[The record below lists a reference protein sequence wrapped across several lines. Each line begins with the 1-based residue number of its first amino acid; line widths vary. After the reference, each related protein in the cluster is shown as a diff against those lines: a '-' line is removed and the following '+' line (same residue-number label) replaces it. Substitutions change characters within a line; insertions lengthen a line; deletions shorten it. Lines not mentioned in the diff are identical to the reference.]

1 MTNRENNRKRVA
13 LVTGGAAGI
22 GWGISQALAADG
34 HHVVIL
40 DKSDQV
46 HSRVEELR
54 GGGGSAE
61 GAPVDLMDLQEVRS
75 SIDRLVADH
84 GWVDVLVNNAGG
96 HPRRP
101 DGGKYDLAELP
112 LEVWEATFRLN
123 LTVPFLLCKGLVPL
137 MAQQGWGRVINVA
150 SRAARTAITRVGAHY
165 PASKSGLVGLT
176 RSLAAEFSPKGV
188 TANCIAP
195 GRVVTALE
203 LLTTEEERA
212 AARREMLVGRPGTIA
227 EIGAVAS
234 FLASDGAAFITGAVI
249 DANGGA
255 FVG

>member
-1 MTNRENNRKRVA
+1 MMKQETKRKRVA

-34 HHVVIL
+34 LHVVIL

-46 HSRVEELR
+46 QTRVKELNER
-54 GGGGSAE
+54 GGAAE
-61 GAPVDLMDLQEVRS
+61 GATVDLMDLQQVQS
-75 SIDRLVADH
+75 SIDWLRANH

-137 MAQQGWGRVINVA
+137 MAEQGWGRVINIA

-165 PASKSGLVGLT
+165 PASKTGLVGLT
-176 RSLAAEFSPKGV
+176 RSVAAEFSPKGV

-203 LLTTEEERA
+203 LVTSEEERA
-212 AARREMLVGRPGTIA
+212 EARREMLVGRPGTID
-227 EIGAVAS
+227 EIGAAAS
-234 FLASDGAAFITGAVI
+234 FLASEKAAFITGVVL

>member
-1 MTNRENNRKRVA
+1 MTEQKMKQKRVA
-13 LVTGGAAGI
+13 LVTGGAGGI

-34 HHVVIL
+34 FHVVIV

-46 HSRVEELR
+46 EPRVKELKDR
-54 GGGGSAE
+54 GFAAE
-61 GAPVDLMDLQEVRS
+61 GVTVDLMDLKQVES
-75 SIDRLVADH
+75 LIDRMRATH
-84 GWVDVLVNNAGG
+84 GAVDVLVNNAGG

-123 LTVPFLLCKGLVPL
+123 LVVPFLLCKGLVPL
-137 MAQQGWGRVINVA
+137 MAEKGWGRVINIA

-165 PASKSGLVGLT
+165 PASKTGLVGLT
-176 RSLAAEFSPKGV
+176 RSVAAEFSPKGV

-203 LLTTEEERA
+203 SLTSEEERV
-212 AARREMLVGRPGTIA
+212 AARREMLVGRPGTID
-227 EIGAVAS
+227 EIGAAAS
-234 FLASDGAAFITGAVI
+234 FLASDKAAFITGIVL

-255 FVG
+255 WVG